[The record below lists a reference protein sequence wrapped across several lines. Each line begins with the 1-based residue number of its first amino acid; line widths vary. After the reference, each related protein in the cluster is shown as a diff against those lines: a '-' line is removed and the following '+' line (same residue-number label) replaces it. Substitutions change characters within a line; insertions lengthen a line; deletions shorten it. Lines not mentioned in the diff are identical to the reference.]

1 MNEEI
6 NKQQYY
12 SGPDGNSP
20 FRGLGGLLRKNIKN
34 LVPYSSARDEYH
46 GEASV
51 FLDANENAFGSPLE
65 QQYNRYPDPLQYKVK
80 KRLSD
85 IKGVPPRNIFLGNGS
100 DEAIDILFRSFCN
113 PGVDNVILVPPTYGM
128 YQVSANINDVEARKV
143 LLTEEYQLNLEGIA
157 EVINKHTKLIFICS
171 PNNPTGNSINR
182 DDIETLLA
190 NFNGLVVIDEAYIN
204 FSRQK
209 TFIQELTEYANLVVL
224 QTLSKA
230 WGLAGLRI
238 GMAFASEEIIEVMN
252 KVKPPYNI
260 NEASQELALKAL
272 DNVEQVNGWI
282 KETLAQ
288 RDKLVL
294 NLKHFDFVL
303 DIYPS
308 DANFILV
315 KMTDPKAIYSF
326 LVDKGI
332 IVRDRSKVDLCEGC
346 LRITVGTPAENDI
359 LLETLQQYK

>member
-1 MNEEI
+1 MFSI
-6 NKQQYY
+6 N
-12 SGPDGNSP
+12 NII
-20 FRGLGGLLRKNIKN
+20 RENIKN
-34 LVPYSSARDEYH
+34 LTPYSSARDEYK

-51 FLDANENAFGSPLE
+51 YLDANENAYGSPLE

-85 IKGVPPRNIFLGNGS
+85 IKGVTPRNIFLGNGS

-128 YQVSANINDVEARKV
+128 YQVSANINDIQVKNV
-143 LLTEEYQLNLEGIA
+143 LLIEDYQLNMEGIA
-157 EVINKHTKLIFICS
+157 EAIDQRTKIIFICS

-190 NFNGLVVIDEAYIN
+190 NFNGLIVVDEAYIN

-230 WGLAGLRI
+230 WGLAGLRV

-272 DNVEQVNGWI
+272 QNVAQVNDWI

-294 NLKHFDFVL
+294 NLKNFDFVL

-315 KMTDPKAIYSF
+315 KTTDPKAIYNF
-326 LVDKGI
+326 LVERGI
-332 IVRDRSKVDLCEGC
+332 IVRDRSKIDLCEGS
-346 LRITVGTPAENDI
+346 LRITVGTPTENDI
-359 LLETLQQYK
+359 LLNTLQEYK

>member
-1 MNEEI
+1 MFSI
-6 NKQQYY
+6 N
-12 SGPDGNSP
+12 NI
-20 FRGLGGLLRKNIKN
+20 LRDNIKR
-34 LVPYSSARDEYH
+34 LVPYSSARDEYQ

-65 QQYNRYPDPLQYKVK
+65 QQYNRYPDPLQFEVK
-80 KRLSD
+80 KRLSE

-128 YQVSANINDVEARKV
+128 YQVSANINDIAVKNV
-143 LLTEEYQLNLEGIA
+143 PLTDEFQLNLDGIA
-157 EVINKHTKLIFICS
+157 EAIDEHTRLIFICS
-171 PNNPTGNSINR
+171 PNNPTGNSIDR
-182 DDIETLLA
+182 SDVETLLA
-190 NFNGLVVIDEAYIN
+190 NFNGIVVVDEAYIN

-230 WGLAGLRI
+230 WGLAGLRV

-252 KVKPPYNI
+252 KVKPPYNV
-260 NEASQELALKAL
+260 NEASQQLALQAL
-272 DNVEQVNGWI
+272 ANIDQVNNWI
-282 KETLAQ
+282 KETLLQ

-294 NLKHFDFVL
+294 GLKDFDFVV

-315 KMTDPKAIYSF
+315 KTTDANGIYDH
-326 LVDKGI
+326 LVRQGI
-332 IVRDRSKVDLCEGC
+332 IVRNRSKVELCEGC
-346 LRITVGTPAENDI
+346 LRITVGTPDENNI
-359 LLETLQQYK
+359 LLQNLQNFK

>member
-1 MNEEI
+1 MFSI
-6 NKQQYY
+6 N
-12 SGPDGNSP
+12 NI
-20 FRGLGGLLRKNIKN
+20 LRENIKN
-34 LVPYSSARDEYH
+34 LIPYSSARDEYQ

-51 FLDANENAFGSPLE
+51 YLDANENAFGSPLDA
-65 QQYNRYPDPLQYKVK
+65 QYNRYPDPLQYEVK
-80 KRLSD
+80 KRLSA
-85 IKGVPPRNIFLGNGS
+85 IKGLPVRNIFLGNGS

-113 PGVDNVILVPPTYGM
+113 PGVDNVIIVPPTYGM

-143 LLTEEYQLNLEGIA
+143 NLTEEFQLNLEGIA
-157 EVINKHTKLIFICS
+157 EAIDEHTKLIFICS

-182 DDIETLLA
+182 EDVETLLT
-190 NFNGLVVIDEAYIN
+190 NFRGIVVVDEAYIN

-230 WGLAGLRI
+230 WGLAGLRV

-252 KVKPPYNI
+252 KVKPPYNV
-260 NEASQELALKAL
+260 NEASQQLALQAL
-272 DNVEQVNGWI
+272 ENVDQVNGWI
-282 KETLAQ
+282 KETLLQ

-294 NLKHFDFVL
+294 GLKDFDFVV

-315 KMTDPKAIYSF
+315 KTTEPKGVYNF
-326 LVDKGI
+326 LVQKGI
-332 IVRDRSKVDLCEGC
+332 IVRDRSKVELCEGC
-346 LRITVGTPAENDI
+346 LRITVGTPSEN
-359 LLETLQQYK
+359 ETLLQTLQNFK

>member
-1 MNEEI
+1 MFTI
-6 NKQQYY
+6 N
-12 SGPDGNSP
+12 NI
-20 FRGLGGLLRKNIKN
+20 LRENIKN
-34 LVPYSSARDEYH
+34 LVPYSSARDEYQ

-51 FLDANENAFGSPLE
+51 YLDANENAYGSPLA
-65 QQYNRYPDPLQYKVK
+65 QQFNRYPDPLQSEVK
-80 KRLSD
+80 KRLSE

-128 YQVSANINDVEARKV
+128 YKVSANINDVEARNV
-143 LLTEEYQLNLEGIA
+143 PLTDDFQLNLEGIA
-157 EVINKHTKLIFICS
+157 EAIDKHTKLIFICS

-182 DDIETLLA
+182 ADVETLLA
-190 NFNGLVVIDEAYIN
+190 NFDGLVVVDEAYIN

-209 TFIQELTEYANLVVL
+209 TFIQELTEYANLVIL

-230 WGLAGLRI
+230 WGLAGLRV

-260 NEASQELALKAL
+260 NEASQQLALQAL
-272 DNVEQVNGWI
+272 ANIDQVNAWI
-282 KETLAQ
+282 KETLIQ
-288 RDKLVL
+288 RDNLVL
-294 NLKHFDFVL
+294 QLKDFDFVL

-315 KMTDPKAIYSF
+315 KTSDPRGIYNF
-326 LVDKGI
+326 LVEKGI
-332 IVRDRSKVDLCEGC
+332 IVRDRSKVDLCVGC
-346 LRITVGTPAENDI
+346 LRITVGTPDENKKLI
-359 LLETLQQYK
+359 QTLQDFK